1 MANSPAGLPIHS
13 QQSSQIFPFINKM
26 WVKACH
32 SSLLNLL
39 MLHHFTQNASF
50 IMCFEAL
57 GDVVLFPLWPISYF
71 CFFSYYSLQA
81 TSLATYSPDTPYR
94 GFLLRLF
101 AWLFPPLGYFP
112 LEVSFMIHSLTS
124 FKLNVT
130 VLVVV
135 LTTSLNCNLLPTS
148 LLFWMLVFPYPVLLF
163 TPVILITL
171 QCNI

>member
-1 MANSPAGLPIHS
+1 MHS
-13 QQSSQIFPFINKM
+13 QQSSQIFPFINKT

-39 MLHHFTQNASF
+39 MLHHFTQ
-50 IMCFEAL
+50 MQAL
-57 GDVVLFPLWPISYF
+57 QCALRSWEMWF
-71 CFFSYYSLQA
+71 CFLSDPSPTSAFSPTTHFRPPHWLLTAQN
-81 TSLATYSPDTPYR
+81 TPYR

-101 AWLFPPLGYFP
+101 AWLFPLLGYFP

-124 FKLNVT
+124 FKLNVM
-130 VLVVV
+130 VLVAV

-163 TPVILITL
+163 TPVILINL